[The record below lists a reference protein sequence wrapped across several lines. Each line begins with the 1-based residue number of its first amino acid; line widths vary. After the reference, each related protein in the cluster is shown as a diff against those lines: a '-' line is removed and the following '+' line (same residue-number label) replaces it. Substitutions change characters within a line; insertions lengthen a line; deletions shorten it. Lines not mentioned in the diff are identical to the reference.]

1 MDQGFVSLET
11 VKYINMPLG
20 KDLYLSQYLAPGAA
34 PINDPNFGVVY
45 KRPTWAEADAMG
57 LPMSPIARMLR
68 QRGKQGDYYR
78 PIFGSDEAVA
88 RGLSY
93 GPANE
98 GGGGLRGWLN
108 SNVDWIVPAVLAV
121 MGGYAVA
128 GASGLV
134 AAEAAPA
141 LEGVAMTGEAAV
153 VATEAAPLA
162 ASEFSLAGSGSGLG
176 IGGQGYG
183 LGLSVPAGAP
193 GAVVSE
199 FSLAGGLSGYGLSGN
214 ALLTAPTLASSG
226 LTLADVLKQGEG
238 IKSAASQVLSLGR
251 AVRSA
256 FGAEGGAPGGGP
268 VFAPAADT
276 AASDAAWT
284 LGTLVAV
291 VAAAFLY
298 SKVS

>member
-1 MDQGFVSLET
+1 M
-11 VKYINMPLG
+11 
-20 KDLYLSQYLAPGAA
+20 
-34 PINDPNFGVVY
+34 
-45 KRPTWAEADAMG
+45 
-57 LPMSPIARMLR
+57 
-68 QRGKQGDYYR
+68 
-78 PIFGSDEAVA
+78 FGSDEAVM

-128 GASGLV
+128 GAAGAVATTAESG
-134 AAEAAPA
+134 AA
-141 LEGVAMTGEAAV
+141 GAAV
-153 VATEAAPLA
+153 GAEGGAVA

-214 ALLTAPTLASSG
+214 ALLAAPTLASSG

-251 AVRSA
+251 AVRAA
-256 FGAEGGAPGGGP
+256 FAGEGGAPGGAPGGI
-268 VFAPAADT
+268 APAGDSF
-276 AASDAAWT
+276 ASDVTWT
-284 LGTLVAV
+284 LGTLVAA
-291 VAAAFLY
+291 VAAVIAI
-298 SKVS
+298 SK